1 MYVCKYMHVCI
12 DICSVFVYLGW
23 ELSSYSGYK
32 WIVCTYLYEG
42 TGYAGSGSY

>member
-23 ELSSYSGYK
+23 EFLLGVQVDCVH
-32 WIVCTYLYEG
+32 IFV
-42 TGYAGSGSY
+42 